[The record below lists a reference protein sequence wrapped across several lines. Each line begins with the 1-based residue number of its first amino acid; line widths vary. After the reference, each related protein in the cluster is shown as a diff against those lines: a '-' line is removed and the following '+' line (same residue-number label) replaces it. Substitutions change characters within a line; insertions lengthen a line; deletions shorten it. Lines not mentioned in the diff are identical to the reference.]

1 MAVVITP
8 KRGDS
13 DPGPDDIAD
22 GEIAI
27 RKDVNPPKLFVRVGS
42 NIREIGAGEANQTL
56 TTGDGISGANSGD
69 SGDFTMAVDAAQTTI
84 TSMFATD
91 LKIGEDDQTKID
103 FETANQ
109 IHFYLNNAKD
119 FSMTANT
126 FTAESGSSIVVP
138 AGGLTIG
145 STAVS
150 STAAELN
157 ILDGVTASTSELNKI
172 DGYTGTTAELNY
184 NDTGVS
190 AGTVAAS
197 KTVVVDSNKDIAS
210 FRNVT
215 LTGELD
221 AATGDF
227 SGDVDIDG
235 TLEADAITVD
245 GTALAEVISDTTGA
259 MFSSNTE
266 TGLSATYQDGD
277 NTIDLAIDAAQTTIT
292 SILATDLKIGEDD
305 QTKIDFE
312 TADTINFYAANAKQ
326 LVLEDG
332 ALYPGTDD
340 DLDLGKSGTQFK
352 NGYFDGTVEVDA
364 LTIGGVDIRSGNLT
378 ISGSPTFSGT
388 PEVTGTLEIAGEIQH
403 LADTNNSI
411 AFGTDTQTY
420 ETGGSTRLD
429 ISDSG
434 VRLGAA
440 NARVTTILDE
450 DNMAS
455 DSATALATQQSIKAY
470 VDANAGGSTGNFSF
484 SGNTFSNSNDILVDG
499 NGDITLDANGGDI
512 FFHDNT
518 TKFGTIKN
526 DSGGLDIH
534 GGNQTTIK
542 AVKTDSAGKFV
553 TGHNYVF
560 VVSAGVT
567 NLGSSSN
574 EKLISFN
581 TTNGNTAA
589 STPGNTYYNQ
599 TFVCPCDLDLVN
611 VFGSFDKAIADGN
624 LSNEVVF
631 RLTVADDGSQSFS
644 DKYKMTEQIIDP
656 SANISSF
663 TQASMN
669 AAGRMF
675 DFIADAGH
683 VTNTGT
689 AGVQSFTKGQKISG
703 GLKVSSSVNTSIR
716 GNFTFVFR
724 TTGGMEF
731 A

>member
-13 DPGPDDIAD
+13 DPGTDDIAD

-534 GGNQTTIK
+534 AGNQTTIK

>member
-1 MAVVITP
+1 MAVTITP

-13 DPGPDDIAD
+13 DPGTDDLAD

-42 NIREIGAGEANQTL
+42 NIREIGGSSGGIALSDLSVGSEGSASGDGGLAYNNSSGVFTYTPPVHDSLSGFVANEHIDHSGVSITAGDGLTGGGTIASTRTL
-56 TTGDGISGANSGD
+56 NVVGGDGI
-69 SGDFTMAVDAAQTTI
+69 
-84 TSMFATD
+84 
-91 LKIGEDDQTKID
+91 
-103 FETANQ
+103 TAN
-109 IHFYLNNAKD
+109 
-119 FSMTANT
+119 AN
-126 FTAESGSSIVVP
+126 
-138 AGGLTIG
+138 
-145 STAVS
+145 
-150 STAAELN
+150 
-157 ILDGVTASTSELNKI
+157 
-172 DGYTGTTAELNY
+172 
-184 NDTGVS
+184 
-190 AGTVAAS
+190 
-197 KTVVVDSNKDIAS
+197 DIA
-210 FRNVT
+210 VT
-215 LTGELD
+215 
-221 AATGDF
+221 
-227 SGDVDIDG
+227 
-235 TLEADAITVD
+235 
-245 GTALAEVISDTTGA
+245 
-259 MFSSNTE
+259 
-266 TGLSATYQDGD
+266 
-277 NTIDLAIDAAQTTIT
+277 AAQTTIT
-292 SILATDLKIGEDD
+292 SIFATDLKIGEDD

-388 PEVTGTLEIAGEIQH
+388 PEVTGTLEIAGEIRH

-560 VVSAGVT
+560 VVTAGMT
-567 NLGSSSN
+567 NLGTSSN

-599 TFVCPCDLDLVN
+599 AFTCPCDLDLVN

-669 AAGRMF
+669 AAGRMI

-683 VTNTGT
+683 ITNTGT

-716 GNFTFVFR
+716 GSFTFVFR

>member
-13 DPGPDDIAD
+13 DPGTDDIAD

-499 NGDITLDANGGDI
+499 NGDITLDANGGYI